1 MGQFQPSLHLTAQP
15 AFRRGSFVLNSG
27 YAERFVAPM
36 YQAEGEQREGC
47 PTNSSIQLSLN
58 ANSIEMDS
66 LFSTLDSIFTTM
78 GAFVTPSAEQQDVTV
93 EFDGDGGSTG
103 TGTGGMGY
111 VVA

>member
-1 MGQFQPSLHLTAQP
+1 
-15 AFRRGSFVLNSG
+15 
-27 YAERFVAPM
+27 
-36 YQAEGEQREGC
+36 
-47 PTNSSIQLSLN
+47 
-58 ANSIEMDS
+58 MDS

-78 GAFVTPSAEQQDVTV
+78 GAFVTPSAEQQDVTA